1 MTLEIGYDTGV
12 ISGALVSI
20 NTDLDHKDLSTMEK
34 VSIIITLQLIYL
46 QILFLFQEF
55 ITSATTLGA
64 LIGGLVSGGL
74 SDYTGRKYILGLG
87 DIIFIGGAVGQA
99 VCHSVSVMVS
109 ICFTSLTRQLIKIS
123 TQIGCR
129 FLIGLGVGLASCVAP
144 LYIQELSPTKLR
156 GRMVVLNNAMVTFG
170 QVVAYAIGA
179 GFETMNG
186 GWRWMVGLGA
196 VPAGLQILSLFF
208 LPESRE

>member
-1 MTLEIGYDTGV
+1 
-12 ISGALVSI
+12 
-20 NTDLDHKDLSTMEK
+20 MEK

-55 ITSATTLGA
+55 ITSATTSGA

-109 ICFTSLTRQLIKIS
+109 IRFTPLTGKLTTTS

-156 GRMVVLNNAMVTFG
+156 GRMVVLNNAMITFG

-186 GWRWMVGLGA
+186 GWRWMIGLGA